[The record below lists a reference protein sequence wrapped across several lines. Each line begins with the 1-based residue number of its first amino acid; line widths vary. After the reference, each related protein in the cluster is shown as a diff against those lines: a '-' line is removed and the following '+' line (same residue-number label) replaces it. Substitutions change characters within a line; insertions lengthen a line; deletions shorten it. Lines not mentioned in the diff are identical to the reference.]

1 MTTHYIAG
9 SATAEWLITY
19 AELRSD
25 KGHSLQFI
33 GGRWVV
39 DNVATVASFGSAV
52 ELVA

>member
-1 MTTHYIAG
+1 MNHYHND
-9 SATAEWLITY
+9 SATTEWLITY

-39 DNVATVASFGSAV
+39 DGMAVVASFGSAV